1 MIGYTM
7 VGTHDLKAAGNFY
20 DKVLGVLG
28 AKRSLEGDTFIVW
41 SVTPDQPSFSVCL
54 PFNGQESSAGNGVM
68 TSFNAM
74 SPEQV
79 DEFYQ
84 AAIDNGA
91 TCEGNPGE
99 RTDDQHSEENEL
111 AKELRGTRPIFSGND
126 ARPVRNAG
134 RARP

>member
-7 VGTHDLKAAGNFY
+7 VGTHDLKAAGKFY

-54 PFNGQESSAGNGVM
+54 PFNGQDASAGNGVM

-84 AAIDNGA
+84 TAIDNGA

-99 RTDDQHSEENEL
+99 RTPGFYIGYLRDPDGNKFAAFNFIGEL
-111 AKELRGTRPIFSGND
+111 GD
-126 ARPVRNAG
+126 
-134 RARP
+134 

>member
-7 VGTHDLKAAGNFY
+7 VGTHDLKVAGNFY

-54 PFNGQESSAGNGVM
+54 PFNGEEASAGNGVM

-74 SPEQV
+74 SP
-79 DEFYQ
+79 
-84 AAIDNGA
+84 
-91 TCEGNPGE
+91 
-99 RTDDQHSEENEL
+99 
-111 AKELRGTRPIFSGND
+111 
-126 ARPVRNAG
+126 
-134 RARP
+134 